1 VGGTRLFEIGDHMV
15 VKALKITKGPVAQLQ
30 PALAHLAAIAKTSR
44 GIACKKP
51 PVFEIPRLYELQAMD
66 SNAMGFIA
74 IPKEYVTDF
83 DDNVL
88 TLKGFGEFQFE
99 APPAGTRL
107 LKAKHLIMRS
117 GVWCVEFDTES
128 SSIPVG
134 PNELVSRLQP
144 NAEQKQ
150 QLHELF
156 ADLLLWQK
164 YFRDWRRI
172 PPYRKRLPAWAMKVM
187 FRDALYVRPSTLWA
201 VTNMA
206 NTRLWPKGIQ
216 HLEILRPRYD
226 GDVIWIDGVDG
237 KVQMDIPANTKFVGI
252 RIEYCKK
259 TDVFTAT
266 FRRK

>member
-1 VGGTRLFEIGDHMV
+1 MV
-15 VKALKITKGPVAQLQ
+15 SRALKIVDGPFEILPQ
-30 PALAHLAAIAKTSR
+30 ALAHLASVARKAR
-44 GIACKKP
+44 GIAGKP
-51 PVFEIPRLYELQAMD
+51 AAHFEIPRLYELQAMD
-66 SNAMGFIA
+66 SNAMGFIS
-74 IPKEYVTDF
+74 IPNEYQQCYTEDT
-83 DDNVL
+83 L
-88 TLKGFGEFQFE
+88 TLKGFGVFKFE
-99 APPAGTRL
+99 PAPEGVRL
-107 LKAKHLIMRS
+107 LKARSIIMRS
-117 GVWCVEFDTES
+117 QRWCVEFDTES